1 MTTQG
6 TRLPAGVVVIEGSE
20 CPPGTLGLWK
30 HYGRKG
36 PAYGIGAGYMVALSE
51 LPADGGSMTKN
62 VSSWV
67 NKTQSDAKLIGTK
80 GTRTLK
86 AGQSLE
92 EPAEH
97 NDTVERVEWV
107 QG

>member
-1 MTTQG
+1 MTTQEK
-6 TRLPAGVVVIEGSE
+6 RLPAGVVVIEGSE
-20 CPPGTLGLWK
+20 CPPATLGLWK

-51 LPADGGSMTKN
+51 LPADGGSMTRN

-67 NKTQSDAKLIGTK
+67 NLTQSDAKLISSK
-80 GTRTLK
+80 GTRVLK
-86 AGQSLE
+86 AGESLE

-97 NDTVERVEWV
+97 NDTAERIEWV
-107 QG
+107 QS